1 MKIEIDLDC
10 LTDLIYKILTEEFYL
25 GVAMSSNIRNA
36 INKKLT
42 EYLDNNYLE
51 FGEDELESD
60 R

>member
-51 FGEDELESD
+51 FSEDELESD

>member
-51 FGEDELESD
+51 FGEEELESD